1 MTIEKTLDYI
11 FWGNTIKQYLWFAG
25 ILLIGLI
32 FLRIFSRI
40 FSNLLF
46 KLFQKFSSEVK
57 AEKFV
62 ELLLKPVELLL
73 LINIIYISFNQLTH
87 PFEEIFIKR
96 KTFEISYQDVLDK
109 LYVFFMIVSIQWMV
123 LRLIDF
129 IALVYTY
136 KASLTESKSD
146 DQLVPFLRELAKIIS
161 IVIGIFVM
169 LGMVFKINV
178 LTLIAGLGIG
188 GIAIALAAKD
198 SLENLFGSFTIFLDK
213 PFVVGDLISVDGV
226 EGTIEK
232 VGFRS
237 TQIRSLNQSVVT
249 IPNKK
254 MIDDVL
260 ENLTRR
266 NTRRVRFTIGINYET
281 STQDLQQIVKELNE
295 LISKHPHTNEE
306 GLVAFDEFGTYSQ
319 NILILYY
326 VHMMEFQDYIKVK
339 EEINYKISEI
349 VHKYGV
355 QFAYP
360 TQKIIK

>member
-1 MTIEKTLDYI
+1 MTFEKILEQTL
-11 FWGNTIKQYLWFAG
+11 WQNTIKQYMWFAA
-25 ILLIGLI
+25 ILLFGLI
-32 FLRIFSRI
+32 FLRIFSRF
-40 FSNLLF
+40 FSNLFF
-46 KLFQKFSSEVK
+46 KFFQKFSSEVK
-57 AEKFV
+57 AEKFI
-62 ELLLKPVELLL
+62 ELLLKPVELALL
-73 LINIIYISFNQLTH
+73 VNIIYISLNQLSH
-87 PFEEIFIKR
+87 PFDELFIKR

-109 LYVFFMIVSIQWMV
+109 LYLFFFIISIQWMV

-129 IALVYTY
+129 IALVYAY

-146 DQLVPFLRELAKIIS
+146 DQLVPFLRELAKIIA

-213 PFVVGDLISVDGV
+213 PFVVGDLINVDGV

-266 NTRRVRFTIGINYET
+266 NVRRVRFTIGINYET
-281 STQDLQQIVKELNE
+281 NASVLKNIVKEIHEYILGH
-295 LISKHPHTNEE
+295 SQTNEDVI
-306 GLVAFDEFGTYSQ
+306 VAFDEFGTYAQ

-326 VHMMEFQDYIKVK
+326 VHMIEFNEHLQVK
-339 EEINYKISEI
+339 EEINYKIAEI
-349 VHKYGV
+349 IEKHGAH
-355 QFAYP
+355 FAYP
-360 TQKIIK
+360 TQKIIQ